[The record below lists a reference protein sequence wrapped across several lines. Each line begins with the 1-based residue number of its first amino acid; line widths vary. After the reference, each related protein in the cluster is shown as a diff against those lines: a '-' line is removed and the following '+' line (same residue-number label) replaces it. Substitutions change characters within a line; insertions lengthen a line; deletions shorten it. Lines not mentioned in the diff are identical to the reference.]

1 MAHFPE
7 PPKLGEWLAGQ
18 GLISPDQLRIALM
31 EQSASGLPLGRQL
44 INLGFI
50 NDSVL
55 RDVLALNAGE
65 TSIDLTHVVA
75 DPEAIALTPEHL
87 ARRHHFLPLAADSD
101 THTLTVAVPDLFN
114 LVALD
119 QLRAHLEGRY
129 DIRPLLAAET
139 QILEYLD
146 KFYGFDLSV
155 DGILKEI
162 ETGEVDWSSLHI
174 GTNVGA
180 NVGVNAGVNSGV
192 SSGTEYTQPIVRLVN
207 AMLAE
212 AVKRGASDVH
222 FEPEAAFLRVRY
234 RIDGVLEP
242 MRSLHRKYWPAISVR
257 LKVISGLNIAESRAP
272 QDGRLSLTLYGR
284 GIDFRVSSM
293 PTLHGENIVLRILDR
308 EKSIIPLDRMG
319 LPTETLARLLSAIAR
334 PEGLVIVTGPTGS
347 GKTTTLYSLLAH
359 LNREEVN
366 IMTLEDPVEYPHPLI
381 RQTSLTELSKV
392 DFAGGVRAI
401 MRQDPDI
408 VLVGEVRDK
417 DAAEMAFRAAMTG
430 HLVFT
435 TLHTHSALGVF
446 PRLED
451 MGIRPAIIAGNIVAV
466 VAQRLVRRL
475 CPQCK
480 QAHSPTEVERSLLD
494 NQAPDVIYR
503 AKGCSH
509 CAYKGYRGRLPLME
523 LLLMDAT
530 LDEAVLRGA
539 TPRELAALASQRGW
553 RNLAE
558 DGLERVRNGDTSLD
572 ELSRVVNLSRR

>member
-1 MAHFPE
+1 
-7 PPKLGEWLAGQ
+7 
-18 GLISPDQLRIALM
+18 M
-31 EQSASGLPLGRQL
+31 EQAISGQPLGRQL
-44 INLGFI
+44 IELGFI
-50 NDSVL
+50 TDTVL
-55 RDVLALNAGE
+55 RDVLAKNAGE
-65 TSIDLTHVVA
+65 ASIDLSQVVA
-75 DPEAIALTPEHL
+75 DPEAIALAPEQL
-87 ARRHHFLPLAADSD
+87 ARRHHILPLTVDNDGHS
-101 THTLTVAVPDLFN
+101 LTVAVPDLFN

-129 DIRPLLAAET
+129 DIRPVLAAEA

-162 ETGEVDWSSLHI
+162 ETGEVDWSTLQM
-174 GTNVGA
+174 
-180 NVGVNAGVNSGV
+180 
-192 SSGTEYTQPIVRLVN
+192 GTEYTQPVVRLVS
-207 AMLAE
+207 ALLAE

-222 FEPEAAFLRVRY
+222 FEPEPAFLRVRY

-242 MRSLHRKYWPAISVR
+242 VRSLHRKYWAAISVR

-284 GIDFRVSSM
+284 SIDFRVSSL
-293 PTLHGENIVLRILDR
+293 PTLHGENIVLRVLDR
-308 EKSIIPLDRMG
+308 EKAIIPLDRMG
-319 LPTETLARLLSAIAR
+319 LPQGTLDRLMGAIAR

-347 GKTTTLYSLLAH
+347 GKTTTLYSLLTH

-408 VLVGEVRDK
+408 LLVGEIRDRE
-417 DAAEMAFRAAMTG
+417 AAEMAFRAAMTG

-446 PRLED
+446 PRLVD
-451 MGIRPAIIAGNIVAV
+451 MGIRPAILAGNVVAV

-475 CPQCK
+475 CPHCRRSYAPK
-480 QAHSPTEVERSLLD
+480 PEEAALLGEPAPTRIFK
-494 NQAPDVIYR
+494 AR
-503 AKGCSH
+503 GCIH
-509 CAYKGYRGRLPLME
+509 CAYKGYKGRLPLME
-523 LLLMDAT
+523 LLLLDGDM
-530 LDEAVLRGA
+530 DEALLRGA
-539 TPRELAALASQRGW
+539 TPRELADLASAKGW
-553 RNLAE
+553 RPLA
-558 DGLERVRNGDTSLD
+558 DDALDRVRAGDTSLA
-572 ELSRVVNLSRR
+572 EILRVVDMARR

>member
-31 EQSASGLPLGRQL
+31 EQSVSGLPLGRQL

-55 RDVLALNAGE
+55 RDVLAKNAGE
-65 TSIDLTHVVA
+65 ASIDLANVIA

-87 ARRHHFLPLAADSD
+87 ARRHHVLPLAADSEAR
-101 THTLTVAVPDLFN
+101 TLTVAVPDLFN

-119 QLRAHLEGRY
+119 QLRAHLDGRY
-129 DIRPLLAAET
+129 DIQPMLAAEA

-146 KFYGFDLSV
+146 RFYGFDLSV
-155 DGILKEI
+155 DGILREI
-162 ETGEVDWSSLHI
+162 ETGEVDWSSLHVGGHI
-174 GTNVGA
+174 SGQISGNGTSVGA
-180 NVGVNAGVNSGV
+180 
-192 SSGTEYTQPIVRLVN
+192 EYTQPIVRLVN

-308 EKSIIPLDRMG
+308 EKSIIPLTRMG
-319 LPTETLARLLSAIAR
+319 LPDETLARLLGAISR
-334 PEGLVIVTGPTGS
+334 PEGMIIVTGPTGS

-366 IMTLEDPVEYPHPLI
+366 IMTLEDPVEYPQPLI

-401 MRQDPDI
+401 LRQDPDI
-408 VLVGEVRDK
+408 ILIGEVRDK
-417 DAAEMAFRAAMTG
+417 EAAEMAFRAAMTG

-451 MGIRPAIIAGNIVAV
+451 MGIRPAILAGNIVAV

-475 CPQCK
+475 CPHCK
-480 QAHSPTEVERSLLD
+480 EAYSPDEAERHLLAD
-494 NQAPDVIYR
+494 SVPDQIYR
-503 AKGCSH
+503 PKGCSH
-509 CAYKGYRGRLPLME
+509 CAYKGYRGRLPLIE
-523 LLLMDAT
+523 LLLMNAA

-539 TPRELAALASQRGW
+539 TPRELANLAAQQGW

-558 DGLERVRNGDTSLD
+558 DGLDRVRSGATSLS
-572 ELSRVVNLSRR
+572 EVGRVVNLSKT

>member
-1 MAHFPE
+1 MAHFSE

-31 EQSASGLPLGRQL
+31 EQAVSGLPLGRQL

-50 NDSVL
+50 NDNIL
-55 RDVLALNAGE
+55 RDVLAQNAGE

-101 THTLTVAVPDLFN
+101 TYTLTVAVPDLYN

-119 QLRAHLEGRY
+119 QLRAYLEGRY
-129 DIRPLLAAET
+129 DIRPVLAAEA
-139 QILEYLD
+139 QILECLD

-174 GTNVGA
+174 AANVGA
-180 NVGVNAGVNSGV
+180 NIGAHA
-192 SSGTEYTQPIVRLVN
+192 GTEYTQPIVRLVN

-222 FEPEAAFLRVRY
+222 FEPEASFLRVRY

-284 GIDFRVSSM
+284 SIDFRVSSL

-319 LPTETLARLLSAIAR
+319 LPQETLARLLEVISR

-359 LNREEVN
+359 LNREDVN

-381 RQTSLTELSKV
+381 RQTSLTELSKI

-417 DAAEMAFRAAMTG
+417 EAAEMAFRAAMTG

-446 PRLED
+446 PRIED
-451 MGIRPAIIAGNIVAV
+451 MGIRPAILAGNIIAV

-475 CPQCK
+475 CPHCK
-480 QAHSPTEVERSLLD
+480 EGHSPDESERHMLD
-494 NQAPDVIYR
+494 GNAPDIIYR
-503 AKGCSH
+503 AKGCTQ
-509 CAYKGYRGRLPLME
+509 CAFKGYRGRLPLME

-539 TPRELAALASQRGW
+539 TPRELASLAVERGW

-558 DGLERVRNGDTSLD
+558 DGLDRVRCGETSLA
-572 ELSRVVNLSRR
+572 ELGRVVNLSRR

>member
-31 EQSASGLPLGRQL
+31 EQNVSGLPLGRQL
-44 INLGFI
+44 ISLGFI
-50 NDSVL
+50 NDSIL
-55 RDVLALNAGE
+55 RDVLAQNAGE
-65 TSIDLTHVVA
+65 TSIDLANVIA

-87 ARRHHFLPLAADSD
+87 ARRHHVLPLAIDNDERS
-101 THTLTVAVPDLFN
+101 LTVAVPDLFN

-119 QLRAHLEGRY
+119 QLRAHLDGRY
-129 DIRPLLAAET
+129 EIRPVLAAET
-139 QILEYLD
+139 QILEHLD

-162 ETGEVDWSSLHI
+162 ETGEVDWSSLHM
-174 GTNVGA
+174 GANVGA
-180 NVGVNAGVNSGV
+180 NVGITGGL
-192 SSGTEYTQPIVRLVN
+192 SGTEYTQPIVRLVN

-234 RIDGVLEP
+234 RIDGVLEA

-308 EKSIIPLDRMG
+308 EKSIIPLARMG
-319 LPTETLARLLSAIAR
+319 LPEETLNRLLDAISR
-334 PEGLVIVTGPTGS
+334 PEGMIIVTGPTGS

-366 IMTLEDPVEYPHPLI
+366 IMTLEDPVEYPQPLI

-408 VLVGEVRDK
+408 VLVGEIRDK

-451 MGIRPAIIAGNIVAV
+451 MDIRPAILAGNIIAV

-475 CPQCK
+475 CPHCK
-480 QAHSPTEVERSLLD
+480 QAHEPDAGERRLLD
-494 NQAPDVIYR
+494 NNTPEHIYR
-503 AKGCSH
+503 AKGCTH
-509 CAYKGYRGRLPLME
+509 CAFKGYRGRLPLME
-523 LLLMDAT
+523 LLLMDT
-530 LDEAVLRGA
+530 SLDEAILRGA
-539 TPRELAALASQRGW
+539 TPRELSSLAEQRGW

-558 DGLERVRNGDTSLD
+558 DGLERVRNGDTSLA

>member
-31 EQSASGLPLGRQL
+31 EQTVSGLPLGRQL
-44 INLGFI
+44 ISLGFI

-55 RDVLALNAGE
+55 RDVLAQNAGE
-65 TSIDLTHVVA
+65 SSIDLAHVVA

-87 ARRHHFLPLAADSD
+87 ARRHHVLPLAADSEAR
-101 THTLTVAVPDLFN
+101 TLTVAVPDLFN

-129 DIRPLLAAET
+129 DIRPVLAAEA
-139 QILEYLD
+139 QILEHLD

-174 GTNVGA
+174 GANVGA
-180 NVGVNAGVNSGV
+180 NTGG
-192 SSGTEYTQPIVRLVN
+192 EYTQPIVRLVN

-284 GIDFRVSSM
+284 GIDFRVSSL

-308 EKSIIPLDRMG
+308 EKSIIPLARMG
-319 LPTETLARLLSAIAR
+319 LPEETLGRLLGAISR

-366 IMTLEDPVEYPHPLI
+366 IMTLEDPVEYPQPLI

-417 DAAEMAFRAAMTG
+417 EAAEMAFRAAMTG

-451 MGIRPAIIAGNIVAV
+451 MGIRPAILAGNIVAV
-466 VAQRLVRRL
+466 IAQRLVRRL
-475 CPQCK
+475 CPHCK
-480 QAHSPTEVERSLLD
+480 EAHSPDDAERRLLD
-494 NQAPDVIYR
+494 NNAPERIFR
-503 AKGCSH
+503 AKGCTH

-530 LDEAVLRGA
+530 LDEAILRGA
-539 TPRELAALASQRGW
+539 TPRELASLAAQRGW

-558 DGLERVRNGDTSLD
+558 DGLERVRNGDTSLA
-572 ELSRVVNLSRR
+572 EISRVVNLNRR

>member
-31 EQSASGLPLGRQL
+31 EQSVSGLPLGRQL

-55 RDVLALNAGE
+55 RDVLAKNAGE
-65 TSIDLTHVVA
+65 ASIDLANVIA

-87 ARRHHFLPLAADSD
+87 ARRHHVLPLAADSEAR
-101 THTLTVAVPDLFN
+101 TLTVAVPDLFN

-119 QLRAHLEGRY
+119 QLRAHLDGRY
-129 DIRPLLAAET
+129 DIQPMLAAEA

-146 KFYGFDLSV
+146 RFYGFDLSV
-155 DGILKEI
+155 DGILREI
-162 ETGEVDWSSLHI
+162 ETGEVDWSSLHVGGHI
-174 GTNVGA
+174 SGHISGNGTSVGA
-180 NVGVNAGVNSGV
+180 
-192 SSGTEYTQPIVRLVN
+192 EYTQPIVRLVN

-257 LKVISGLNIAESRAP
+257 LKVISGLNIDESRAP

-308 EKSIIPLDRMG
+308 EKSIIPLTRMG
-319 LPTETLARLLSAIAR
+319 LPDETLARLLGAISR
-334 PEGLVIVTGPTGS
+334 PEGMIIVTGPTGS

-366 IMTLEDPVEYPHPLI
+366 IMTLEDPVEYPQPLI

-401 MRQDPDI
+401 LRQDPDI
-408 VLVGEVRDK
+408 ILIGEVRDK
-417 DAAEMAFRAAMTG
+417 EAAEMAFRAAMTG

-451 MGIRPAIIAGNIVAV
+451 MGIRPAILAGNIVAV

-475 CPQCK
+475 CPHCK
-480 QAHSPTEVERSLLD
+480 EAYSPDEAERHLLAD
-494 NQAPDVIYR
+494 SVPDLIYR
-503 AKGCSH
+503 PKGCSH
-509 CAYKGYRGRLPLME
+509 CAYKGYRGRMPLIE
-523 LLLMDAT
+523 LLLMNAA

-539 TPRELAALASQRGW
+539 TPRELANLAAQQGW

-558 DGLERVRNGDTSLD
+558 DGLDRVRSGATSLS
-572 ELSRVVNLSRR
+572 EVGRVVNLSKT

>member
-31 EQSASGLPLGRQL
+31 EQTVSGLPLGRQL
-44 INLGFI
+44 ISLGFI

-55 RDVLALNAGE
+55 RDVLAQNAGE
-65 TSIDLTHVVA
+65 SSIDLAHVVA

-87 ARRHHFLPLAADSD
+87 ARRHHVLPLAADSEAR
-101 THTLTVAVPDLFN
+101 TLTVAVPDLFN

-129 DIRPLLAAET
+129 DIRPVLAAEA
-139 QILEYLD
+139 QILEHLD

-174 GTNVGA
+174 GANVGA
-180 NVGVNAGVNSGV
+180 NTGG
-192 SSGTEYTQPIVRLVN
+192 EYTQPIVRLVN

-284 GIDFRVSSM
+284 GIDFRVSSL

-308 EKSIIPLDRMG
+308 EKSIIPLARMG
-319 LPTETLARLLSAIAR
+319 LPEETLGRLLGAISR

-366 IMTLEDPVEYPHPLI
+366 IMTLEDPVEYPQPLI

-417 DAAEMAFRAAMTG
+417 EAAEMAFRAAMTG

-451 MGIRPAIIAGNIVAV
+451 MGIRPAILAGNIVAV
-466 VAQRLVRRL
+466 IAQRLVRRL
-475 CPQCK
+475 CPHCK
-480 QAHSPTEVERSLLD
+480 EAHSPDEAERRLLD
-494 NQAPDVIYR
+494 NNAPERIYR
-503 AKGCSH
+503 AKGCTH

-530 LDEAVLRGA
+530 LDEAILRGA
-539 TPRELAALASQRGW
+539 TPRELASLAAQRGW

-558 DGLERVRNGDTSLD
+558 DGLERVRNGDTSLA
-572 ELSRVVNLSRR
+572 EISRVVNLDRR

>member
-31 EQSASGLPLGRQL
+31 EQSVSGQPLGRQL
-44 INLGFI
+44 ISLGFI
-50 NDSVL
+50 NDTVL
-55 RDVLALNAGE
+55 RDVLAQNAGE

-75 DPEAIALTPEHL
+75 DPEAIALTPESL
-87 ARRHHFLPLAADSD
+87 ARRHHFLPLAADSEN
-101 THTLTVAVPDLFN
+101 HTLTVAVPDLFN

-129 DIRPLLAAET
+129 DIHALLAAEA

-174 GTNVGA
+174 GANIGGGA
-180 NVGVNAGVNSGV
+180 MA
-192 SSGTEYTQPIVRLVN
+192 GTEYTQPIVRLVN

-284 GIDFRVSSM
+284 GIDFRVSSL

-308 EKSIIPLDRMG
+308 EKSIIPLERMG
-319 LPTETLARLLSAIAR
+319 LPPETLTRLLSAISR

-392 DFAGGVRAI
+392 DFAAGVRAI

-408 VLVGEVRDK
+408 VLVGEVRDRE
-417 DAAEMAFRAAMTG
+417 AAEMAFRAAMTG

-446 PRLED
+446 PRIED
-451 MGIRPAIIAGNIVAV
+451 MGIRPAILAGNIVAV

-475 CPQCK
+475 CPHCK
-480 QAHSPTEVERSLLD
+480 VAHAPDATERRVLD
-494 NQAPDVIYR
+494 NNAPEVIYR
-503 AKGCSH
+503 AKGCTH
-509 CAYKGYRGRLPLME
+509 CAFKGYRGRLPLME
-523 LLLMDAT
+523 LLLMDAA
-530 LDEAVLRGA
+530 LDEAILRGA
-539 TPRELAALASQRGW
+539 TPRELAALAAERGW

-558 DGLERVRNGDTSLD
+558 DGLERVRQGDTSLE
-572 ELSRVVNLSRR
+572 ELSRVVNLARR

>member
-31 EQSASGLPLGRQL
+31 EQTASGLPLGRQL
-44 INLGFI
+44 ISLGFI

-55 RDVLALNAGE
+55 RDVLAQNAGE
-65 TSIDLTHVVA
+65 TSIDLSHVVA
-75 DPEAIALTPEHL
+75 DPDAIALTPEHL
-87 ARRHHFLPLAADSD
+87 ARRHHVLPLAADSEAR
-101 THTLTVAVPDLFN
+101 TLTVAVPDLFN

-119 QLRAHLEGRY
+119 QLRAHLDGRY
-129 DIRPLLAAET
+129 DIRPVLAAEA
-139 QILEYLD
+139 QILEHLD

-162 ETGEVDWSSLHI
+162 ETGEVDWSSLHGGTNLGSNS
-174 GTNVGA
+174 GTNVG
-180 NVGVNAGVNSGV
+180 N
-192 SSGTEYTQPIVRLVN
+192 EYTQPIVRLVN

-308 EKSIIPLDRMG
+308 EKSIIPLARMG
-319 LPTETLARLLSAIAR
+319 LPEETLARLLGAISR

-366 IMTLEDPVEYPHPLI
+366 IMTLEDPVEYPQPLI

-417 DAAEMAFRAAMTG
+417 EAAEMAFRAAMTG

-451 MGIRPAIIAGNIVAV
+451 MGIRPAILAGNIVAV

-475 CPQCK
+475 CPHCK
-480 QAHSPTEVERSLLD
+480 EAHSPDAAERHLLD
-494 NQAPDVIYR
+494 NNAPEKIYR
-503 AKGCSH
+503 AKGCTH

-539 TPRELAALASQRGW
+539 TPRELAGLAAERGW

-558 DGLERVRNGDTSLD
+558 DGLERVRNGDTSLA
-572 ELSRVVNLSRR
+572 EISRVVNLGKR

>member
-31 EQSASGLPLGRQL
+31 EQSVSGLPLGRQL
-44 INLGFI
+44 ISLGFI

-55 RDVLALNAGE
+55 RDVLAQNAGE
-65 TSIDLTHVVA
+65 TSIDLTQVIA

-87 ARRHHFLPLAADSD
+87 ARRHHFLPLATD
-101 THTLTVAVPDLFN
+101 TEARTLTVAVPDLFN

-129 DIRPLLAAET
+129 EIRPLLAAEA
-139 QILEYLD
+139 QILEHLD

-162 ETGEVDWSSLHI
+162 ETGEVDWSSLHS
-174 GTNVGA
+174 GA
-180 NVGVNAGVNSGV
+180 NTGIGA
-192 SSGTEYTQPIVRLVN
+192 GTEYTQPIVRLVN

-234 RIDGVLEP
+234 RIDGVLET

-284 GIDFRVSSM
+284 GIDFRVSSL

-319 LPTETLARLLSAIAR
+319 LPEETLSQLLSAISR

-366 IMTLEDPVEYPHPLI
+366 IMTLEDPVEYPHALI
-381 RQTSLTELSKV
+381 RQTSLTELTKI

-408 VLVGEVRDK
+408 VLVGEVRDRE
-417 DAAEMAFRAAMTG
+417 AAEMAFRAAMTG

-446 PRLED
+446 PRIED
-451 MGIRPAIIAGNIVAV
+451 MGIRPAILAGNIVAV

-475 CPQCK
+475 CPHCK
-480 QAHSPTEVERSLLD
+480 EAYSPDETERHLLD
-494 NQAPDVIYR
+494 DNAPARIYR
-503 AKGCSH
+503 AKGCTH
-509 CAYKGYRGRLPLME
+509 CAFKGYRGRLPLME
-523 LLLMDAT
+523 LLLMDAA
-530 LDEAVLRGA
+530 LDEAILRGA
-539 TPRELAALASQRGW
+539 TPRELAGLATERGW

-558 DGLERVRNGDTSLD
+558 DGLERVRHGETSLD
-572 ELSRVVNLSRR
+572 ELSRVVNLARR

>member
-31 EQSASGLPLGRQL
+31 EQTASGLPLGRQL
-44 INLGFI
+44 ISLGFI

-55 RDVLALNAGE
+55 RDVLAQNAGE
-65 TSIDLTHVVA
+65 TSIDLAHVVA

-87 ARRHHFLPLAADSD
+87 ARRHHVLPLAADSEAR
-101 THTLTVAVPDLFN
+101 TLTVAVPDLFN
-114 LVALD
+114 LLALD

-129 DIRPLLAAET
+129 DIRPVLAAEA
-139 QILEYLD
+139 QILEHLD

-162 ETGEVDWSSLHI
+162 ETGEVDWSSLHM
-174 GTNVGA
+174 GGNVGA
-180 NVGVNAGVNSGV
+180 GIG
-192 SSGTEYTQPIVRLVN
+192 SGTEYTQPIVRLVN

-308 EKSIIPLDRMG
+308 EKSIIPLSRMG
-319 LPTETLARLLSAIAR
+319 LPAETLERLLGAISQ

-366 IMTLEDPVEYPHPLI
+366 IMTLEDPVEYPQPLI

-408 VLVGEVRDK
+408 VLVGEVRDRE
-417 DAAEMAFRAAMTG
+417 AAEMAFRAAMTG

-451 MGIRPAIIAGNIVAV
+451 MGIRPAILAGNIVAV

-475 CPQCK
+475 CPHCK
-480 QAHSPTEVERSLLD
+480 EAHSPDEAERRLLD
-494 NQAPDVIYR
+494 NNAPALIFR
-503 AKGCSH
+503 AKGCTH
-509 CAYKGYRGRLPLME
+509 CAFKGYRGRLPLME

-530 LDEAVLRGA
+530 LDEAILRGA
-539 TPRELAALASQRGW
+539 TPRELAGLAAQRGW

-558 DGLERVRNGDTSLD
+558 DGLERVRNGDTSLS
-572 ELSRVVNLSRR
+572 EISRVVNLAKR